1 MFFIFCNTSSKR
13 IMKQIILILLLG
25 LNFASV
31 WSQKYYLPKEI
42 KANSSILNEKISEIS
57 ALILKDYSEKNK
69 ETYYQNKSIAQM
81 LLQDYAQA
89 VVSIDSLRNISGKE
103 YPQEAALISIE
114 NYLYAQAKLT
124 QNTTFDEAYTSAFYK
139 LYNALTDKTKL
150 RVPIRFDKTIDGQ
163 HKRITKIL
171 ENRKIEDSI
180 SQRDFFAL
188 SSAYLS
194 KKVIEKTKS
203 IAVGLIDKED
213 QKRYVTRDSVSLK
226 TRDGATIALRIGHK
240 KGDTKPKPT
249 MLIFSIY
256 PYESGVVDDFLVK
269 EAAYYGYVGV
279 IANTRGKRFSPETI
293 EPFEH
298 DAKDAYEVID
308 WISKQPWSNGEVGM
322 MGGSYLGFSQ
332 WAAAKGLHPALKTIV
347 PQVSVGIGNDYPME
361 NNVFMSYMIRWINFV
376 TAHDFIDLEN
386 FLDSKR
392 WNKLYKKWYKSG
404 KSFRALDSLD
414 GAPNAIFQR
423 WLDHPSYDSYWRN
436 MTPNQEEFS
445 KINIPV
451 LTTTGYFDSDQV
463 GALHYYNKH
472 TEYNKN
478 ANHYLVIGPYNHS
491 SAAGRT
497 AKKVGRYTVDSIS
510 KMDMDVLA
518 YQWFD
523 YIFKGAKKPDI
534 LKDKVNYQVM
544 EANVWK
550 HKPTLKAMN
559 TDTLVF
565 YLKNVLKENE
575 YGLTTQKL
583 DKKEF
588 ITQEIDY
595 QYRGDSLQKTNS
607 FFQEKLKIHNKVSF
621 ISEPFKESF
630 DVNGRF
636 LGDIYAEI
644 NKKDMDIEI
653 EIFEMKEDSSYI
665 RLTNYLGRASYAK
678 DPSVRNLLEPGKREY
693 IPIKNS
699 LFMSKRIQKGSRL
712 VILLGI
718 HKSPRWQIN
727 YGTGKN
733 VSDETIADGKIP
745 LKIKWFCNSAIKIPI
760 SKIKE

>member
-1 MFFIFCNTSSKR
+1 MKKIIWILFF
-13 IMKQIILILLLG
+13 G
-25 LNFASV
+25 LSFTNLF
-31 WSQKYYLPKEI
+31 SQEYYLSKEI
-42 KANSSILNEKISEIS
+42 KNNSSLLSKEITKISKEI
-57 ALILKDYSEKNK
+57 LDDYSEKKREIYHKNRI
-69 ETYYQNKSIAQM
+69 T
-81 LLQDYAQA
+81 LQILSQKYTEALE
-89 VVSIDSLRNISGKE
+89 SIDSLRIISGKE
-103 YPQEAALISIE
+103 YPEESALISIE
-114 NYLYAQAKLT
+114 NYMYAKARTIKDK
-124 QNTTFDEAYTSAFYK
+124 TFEKAYTLVFKSVYDS
-139 LYNALTDKTKL
+139 LTDKTKL
-150 RVPIRFDKTIDGQ
+150 RVPIRFDKTIASQ
-163 HKRITKIL
+163 
-171 ENRKIEDSI
+171 NRKIKKLLDSKKEEDSV
-180 SQRDFFAL
+180 SQRDFFTL
-188 SSAYLS
+188 SSLELS
-194 KKVIEKTKS
+194 ATVIKETKS
-203 IAVGLIDKED
+203 IAIELLKQED
-213 QKRYVTRDSVSLK
+213 QKRYITRDSVSIK
-226 TRDGATIALRIGHK
+226 TKDGATIALRIGQK
-240 KGDTKPKPT
+240 KGDSKPKPT

-256 PYESGVVDDFLVK
+256 PYKSGVVDDFLVK

-298 DAKDAYEVID
+298 DANDAYEVID

-392 WNKLYKKWYKSG
+392 WNKLYRKWYTSG

-414 GAPNAIFQR
+414 GSPNKIFQR
-423 WLDHPSYDSYWRN
+423 WLDHPSYDQYWRN
-436 MTPNQEEFS
+436 MTPNKEEFS

-451 LTTTGYFDSDQV
+451 LSTTGYFDSDQV
-463 GALHYYNKH
+463 GALHYYNEHTKH
-472 TEYNKN
+472 NKN
-478 ANHYLVIGPYNHS
+478 ANHYLVIGPYNHP

-497 AKKVGRYTVDSIS
+497 AQKVGKYTVDSVS

-544 EANVWK
+544 EANIWK
-550 HKPTLKAMN
+550 HKPSLKAMN
-559 TDTLVF
+559 NDTLVF
-565 YLKNVLKENE
+565 YLKNVLKQNQYELTLQKPNE
-575 YGLTTQKL
+575 
-583 DKKEF
+583 KEI
-588 ITQEIDY
+588 ITQEIDFL
-595 QYRGDSLQKTNS
+595 YRGDSLQKSNS
-607 FFQEKLKIHNKVSF
+607 FFQKKLQIHNKLSF
-621 ISEPFKESF
+621 VSEPLTESF
-630 DVNGRF
+630 DINGRF
-636 LGDIYAEI
+636 LADIYIEI
-644 NKKDMDIEI
+644 NKKDMDVEI

-665 RLTNYLGRASYAK
+665 RLSNYLGRASYAK
-678 DPSVRNLLEPGKREY
+678 DPSTRNLLKAGKREY
-693 IPIKNS
+693 IPVKNS

-712 VILLGI
+712 VVLLGI

-745 LKIKWFCNSAIKIPI
+745 LRIKWFCNSAIKIPI
-760 SKIKE
+760 NKIKE